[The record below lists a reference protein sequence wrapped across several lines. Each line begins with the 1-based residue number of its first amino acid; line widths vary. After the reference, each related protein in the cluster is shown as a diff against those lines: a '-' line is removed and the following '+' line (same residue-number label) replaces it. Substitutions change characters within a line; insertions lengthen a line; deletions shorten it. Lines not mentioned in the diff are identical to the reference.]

1 MNSTEEPN
9 PLHDALGAL
18 FDDVI
23 VPLAERM
30 RQDGRQAFPTQPD
43 VSWLSY
49 YVRRKRSL
57 MLPSDFTSAA
67 CADAAELEARLRAHW
82 ESLGRDELAG
92 HAARF
97 AAAARPLAQ
106 ESATGAEVSPYVYAM
121 F

>member
-67 CADAAELEARLRAHW
+67 CADVAELEARLRAHW